1 MIKTGP
7 TTRRSFVLIFGKDV
21 TYYKSGGPRGSGGCY
36 MPLKRLVLVPVSSL
50 QLREA
55 AGGFERDE
63 RKDHKV
69 LIHELVHQLTPA
81 AYYAHGSVG
90 WFTEGLAE
98 YVGTTPYHPG
108 YFWVDPHGDTVMEYV
123 TSYGQKGMGGRVL
136 GKDIRLPPLKEFML
150 MSYRR
155 FAGSEA
161 NLNYGA
167 SLAIVYY
174 FFHMEGGGGA
184 KKITAF
190 LKGLKAGGYGEAALY
205 PLHAGE
211 GFAALE
217 EDIARAWAKKG
228 LNIRFGK

>member
-1 MIKTGP
+1 M
-7 TTRRSFVLIFGKDV
+7 LIFAKDA
-21 TYYKSGGPRGSGGCY
+21 TYYKSGGPKGSAGCY
-36 MPLKRLVLVPVSSL
+36 LPMKRLVLVPVSSL
-50 QLREA
+50 QLRETA
-55 AGGFERDE
+55 SGFERDE
-63 RKDHKV
+63 RKDHKT

-81 AYYAHGSVG
+81 AYYAHGSLG
-90 WFTEGLAE
+90 WFSEGLAE

-108 YFWVDPHGDTVMEYV
+108 YFWVDPHGDTVLEYV
-123 TSYGQKGMGGRVL
+123 TGYGQKGAGGLVL
-136 GKDIRLPPLKEFML
+136 GKTINLPPLREFML
-150 MSYRR
+150 MSYGR
-155 FAGSEA
+155 FTGD
-161 NLNYGA
+161 NPRLNYGA

-184 KKITAF
+184 KRITEF

-217 EDIARAWAKKG
+217 EDISRAWARKG